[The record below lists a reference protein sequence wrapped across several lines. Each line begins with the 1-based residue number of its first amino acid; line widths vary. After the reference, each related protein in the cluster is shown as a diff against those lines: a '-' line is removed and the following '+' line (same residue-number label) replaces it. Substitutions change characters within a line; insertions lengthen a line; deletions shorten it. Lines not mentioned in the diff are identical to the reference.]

1 MQNKAM
7 KPAVAK
13 FRTFSEADAATLA
26 YYKCQR
32 PGAGIRVALGAQQR
46 DVLRLAMSQGIKLTI
61 TSLALGVIG
70 ALGLTRSVASVLF
83 GVQPT
88 DPVTFLSIAAI
99 LSVVALVASYIPA
112 FRATKVDPMVALGYE

>member
-1 MQNKAM
+1 
-7 KPAVAK
+7 
-13 FRTFSEADAATLA
+13 
-26 YYKCQR
+26 
-32 PGAGIRVALGAQQR
+32 
-46 DVLRLAMSQGIKLTI
+46 MSQGIKLTI